1 MAGQTIETV
10 ITVDA
15 NQAIAELAKFDQET
29 KAAEKALRDADAATK
44 AFEKAQREAV
54 AAVTA
59 IDTRV
64 EKYQRDIVALAT
76 AMASGTGNTK
86 AYEAE
91 MRQLNAELDRLNGR
105 TRNTTQRTMEF
116 AQAAADVRTQG
127 RGSGLA
133 MLEMSRAFEDA
144 QYGISGVLNNIP
156 GLLMALGVG
165 AGLTGVVSAAA
176 VGVSILAKRFGD
188 VDPAAKTATDTAKK
202 YVDDLRKEI
211 SDLSDEL
218 SELQGTATRVAMEEQ
233 GKRIE
238 IAAKEASAL
247 IDAVGGR
254 QHLATLEAMTKGG
267 TQMENLQSRAQ
278 YMARDIVYRTQNPF
292 VSPELLKQAIE
303 AREKLDLEMAKMAA
317 MARIEQEKEEK
328 KATDA
333 AIDAANERTKEEQ
346 RIRDKA
352 NEEAARAAEKN
363 AKHVAEMEKQA
374 EIDAWKTKVEQNK
387 LEREEAKKLIEEKR
401 KLAAETVRLESEAR
415 EKAEEQA
422 QKDREKAQREREK
435 AEEKHLS
442 RLHDLQGN
450 SVAERL
456 AFDDIA
462 TERQLDNLDKLR
474 DHEWKALKDRVEAQR
489 DFYNEIGELATKST
503 ELAIGLGQDYVNAK
517 IEGAENA
524 EAEVAAQFLKG
535 IGNQL
540 VGIGTKN
547 LIEGAGMSIASGGL
561 DPRGP
566 ALIGLGGLAIATG
579 IAMGAGGT
587 AIAHTA
593 AGGQIGKPLP
603 DRESAT
609 DRGAS
614 PRSSRGGGDGG
625 PLVINISYGVGG
637 PLPEDTAREIA
648 RVQRTGNRRSG
659 A

>member
-15 NQAIAELAKFDQET
+15 KQAQAEIDRFKSSMMSAEGAINRAGASLPAM
-29 KAAEKALRDADAATK
+29 EKA
-44 AFEKAQREAV
+44 
-54 AAVTA
+54 
-59 IDTRV
+59 
-64 EKYQRDIVALAT
+64 
-76 AMASGTGNTK
+76 TGN
-86 AYEAE
+86 
-91 MRQLNAELDRLNGR
+91 
-105 TRNTTQRTMEF
+105 
-116 AQAAADVRTQG
+116 AANK
-127 RGSGLA
+127 
-133 MLEMSRAFEDA
+133 MLILGQFVDDA
-144 QYGISGVLNNIP
+144 QYGLRGVVNNMPQVAQAFGGTAGLAGAVGIAAVAVSQLYDAYKAVDAIQKEAAANSTIWRDALESTHKTLRDGSLKSTNDLVQALKDAQEEIKNFGKTSTEVSIMTAQETIAATEKSLSILEKNLP
-156 GLLMALGVG
+156 GMEERAKPQGRKQLSFLQQLGV
-165 AGLTGVVSAAA
+165 TEV
-176 VGVSILAKRFGD
+176 F
-188 VDPAAKTATDTAKK
+188 T
-202 YVDDLRKEI
+202 
-211 SDLSDEL
+211 
-218 SELQGTATRVAMEEQ
+218 
-233 GKRIE
+233 
-238 IAAKEASAL
+238 
-247 IDAVGGR
+247 
-254 QHLATLEAMTKGG
+254 
-267 TQMENLQSRAQ
+267 
-278 YMARDIVYRTQNPF
+278 
-292 VSPELLKQAIE
+292 
-303 AREKLDLEMAKMAA
+303 
-317 MARIEQEKEEK
+317 EQEKEDFKMQNGIVETAK
-328 KATDA
+328 KRREELTEELKRQKA
-333 AIDAANERTKEEQ
+333 ALEGLKSANQELGKLEAQKSAKDVAGKTRDQHAKDIEDS
-346 RIRDKA
+346 IR
-352 NEEAARAAEKN
+352 
-363 AKHVAEMEKQA
+363 A
-374 EIDAWKTKVEQNK
+374 EIEM
-387 LEREEAKKLIEEKR
+387 REKFD
-401 KLAAETVRLESEAR
+401 RLEA
-415 EKAEEQA
+415 KAEEQRAKDMEEAVRAEIETRDKIEEIEAKAEERA
-422 QKDREKAQREREK
+422 QREREKAQREREK

-450 SVAERL
+450 SLAERL

-462 TERQLDNLDKLR
+462 AERQMANLDKLR

-489 DFYNEIGELATKST
+489 DFYNEIGGMATKST

-566 ALIGLGGLAIATG
+566 ALMGLGGLAIATG